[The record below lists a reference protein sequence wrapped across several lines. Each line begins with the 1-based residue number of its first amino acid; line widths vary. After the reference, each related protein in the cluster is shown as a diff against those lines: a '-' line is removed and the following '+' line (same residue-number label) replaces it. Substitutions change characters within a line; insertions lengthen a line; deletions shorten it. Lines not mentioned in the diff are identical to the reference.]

1 MAEEETDIPEHLAY
15 TEAHEWLEVES
26 DTGTVGITDY
36 AQTQLGDIVF
46 VELPEVGD
54 QLRRGEAFG
63 TVEAVK
69 TVEDL
74 YAPVSGEVVEVNEEL
89 EDDAERVN
97 KDPYGEGWFIKVRLA
112 EPAELD
118 DVLSAADYR
127 DHIAGGA

>member
-1 MAEEETDIPEHLAY
+1 MAEEETNVPEHLAY

-36 AQTQLGDIVF
+36 AQSQLGDIVF
-46 VELPEVGD
+46 VELPEVGA

-74 YAPVSGEVVEVNEEL
+74 YAPISGEVVEVNEDL

-97 KDPYGEGWFIKVRLA
+97 RDPYGEGWLIKVRLA

-118 DVLSAADYR
+118 DVLAAADYR